1 MKPTSFFRGLSRGL
15 VRGLV
20 RGLKRGLTPILAFS
34 ALLLII
40 VNGPAM
46 WSAEL
51 VVRNVLVDI
60 EFLPS
65 DFDYSIQ
72 DSNGTRSGS
81 DSFASGYGIAAGV
94 RYSFARTGD
103 AHGFLLGGEFV
114 GAQARYG
121 NTGQLTDYGLRLD
134 GGYGYALDDR
144 WSVNFL
150 LRAGY
155 GRATLDLDANTSFSA
170 VSVSGGALTYGAAL
184 GIDAVIAEQWQISTS
199 IGYLKSSY
207 SLSGN
212 DVDVT
217 IDRAGLSASIG
228 VLYRLSNL
236 PRPLE

>member
-1 MKPTSFFRGLSRGL
+1 MNGSAMNMKSSSHGFLR
-15 VRGLV
+15 
-20 RGLKRGLTPILAFS
+20 AW
-34 ALLLII
+34 LLLTVVSGSAI
-40 VNGPAM
+40 

-65 DFDYSIQ
+65 DFDYSIK

-81 DSFASGYGIAAGV
+81 DSFDSGFGLAAGV

-103 AHGFLLGGEFV
+103 AHGFLLGGELI
-114 GAQARYG
+114 GAQASYG
-121 NTGQLTDYGLRLD
+121 GTGHLTDYGLRLD

-144 WSVNFL
+144 WSINLL
-150 LRAGY
+150 LRGGY
-155 GRATLDLDANTSFSA
+155 GWATLDIGANSTFSA
-170 VSVSGGALTYGAAL
+170 IAVSGGALTYGVSL
-184 GIDAVIAEQWQISTS
+184 GVDAVVAERWQISTS
-199 IGYLKSSY
+199 IGYSKTSY

-217 IDRAGLSASIG
+217 IDRAGLSASVG
-228 VLYRLSNL
+228 VLYRISNL

>member
-1 MKPTSFFRGLSRGL
+1 MNGSAMKQILFFRGF
-15 VRGLV
+15 VRAW
-20 RGLKRGLTPILAFS
+20 AFS
-34 ALLLII
+34 SLLLTLLLTS
-40 VNGPAM
+40 AS

-65 DFDYSIQ
+65 EFDYSIT

-81 DSFASGYGIAAGV
+81 DSFDSGYGIAAGV

-103 AHGFLLGGEFV
+103 AHGFILGGEFV
-114 GAQARYG
+114 GAQATYG
-121 NTGQLTDYGLRLD
+121 STGHLTDYGLRLD

-144 WSVNFL
+144 WSINLL
-150 LRAGY
+150 LRGGY
-155 GRATLDLDANTSFSA
+155 GLATLDMAANSTFSA
-170 VSVSGGALTYGAAL
+170 ISVSGGAFTYGVAL
-184 GIDAVIAEQWQISTS
+184 GVDAVIADQWQISTS
-199 IGYLKSSY
+199 IGYLNTSY

-217 IDRAGLSASIG
+217 IDRTGLSASIG
-228 VLYRLSNL
+228 VLYRISNL